1 MDRSKNAGRTDAH
14 AHFRWCI
21 IQSIGLQAGERM
33 VRTILEFVVAVVGG
47 VIGSLLGYRIGGFVG
62 AIAGLCVGYS
72 VCFGMVR
79 LTSGIMRDVRDIPS
93 LWAPV
98 FLFFAAIIFALLFFL
113 RVI

>member
-1 MDRSKNAGRTDAH
+1 M
-14 AHFRWCI
+14 
-21 IQSIGLQAGERM
+21 M
-33 VRTILEFVVAVVGG
+33 RTILEFVVAVVGG

-93 LWAPV
+93 LWAPAL
-98 FLFFAAIIFALLFFL
+98 LFFAAIIFALLFFL
-113 RVI
+113 RAI